1 VKESRCT
8 YARRRAY
15 PSVIRAGA
23 TPRKADELGGHR
35 IFVEKADCAYC
46 HGWAGDGAPPIW
58 GTRLDQDALIMMIS
72 CGIPGRATPTSVA
85 TA

>member
-1 VKESRCT
+1 MLAAALTLRLFVPALRQG
-8 YARRRAY
+8 RA
-15 PSVIRAGA
+15 
-23 TPRKADELGGHR
+23 ADELGGRR
-35 IFVEKADCAYC
+35 ILVEKADCAYC